1 MPFVGGNVE
10 IPVDKV
16 TKLSYW
22 HTGWSGKSLAMRNR
36 NASKA
41 QMTCNGVR
49 GLYFASA
56 ATMITLQTKY
66 GLLKG
71 VLHSSAGPTGDV
83 ESVMLTEPNMLHL
96 PMATWVPLYKVEDH
110 GRRKE
115 TPILFYPD
123 GSLKSMPLQASS
135 MVNLTCGT
143 VAAEL
148 VTFYPSGEIR
158 RVFPTAGKLSGYWTE
173 DHEYEYSP
181 VCEICVLGE
190 TIRAKIINL
199 HFYQSG
205 ALQSITLWPKERIAL
220 PFVGGPLGIRS
231 GVSFYANGA
240 LKSYEPAEPVL
251 VDTPIGK
258 IMAYDNQP
266 LGVTADV
273 NSLQFSPEGVVTA
286 VTTVSSR
293 VRIFPSEGMPAELA
307 PYKVQSFCEE
317 ADTELRALHIR
328 FQDGVVQFQGAITE
342 EFPLKGSEFETIH
355 ISSRVSASCCQS
367 G

>member
-1 MPFVGGNVE
+1 M
-10 IPVDKV
+10 
-16 TKLSYW
+16 S
-22 HTGWSGKSLAMRNR
+22 
-36 NASKA
+36 
-41 QMTCNGVR
+41 
-49 GLYFASA
+49 
-56 ATMITLQTKY
+56 TLQTKY
-66 GLLKG
+66 GVLKG
-71 VLHSSAGPTGDV
+71 VLHSSAGSTGEV

-123 GSLKSMPLQASS
+123 GSIKSMPLQASTV
-135 MVNLTCGT
+135 VNLPCGK
-143 VAAEL
+143 VPAEL

-173 DHEYEYSP
+173 DHEYEHSP
-181 VCEICVLGE
+181 TCEIRVLGE
-190 TIRAKIINL
+190 MISAKIINL

-205 ALQSITLWPKERIAL
+205 ALQSITFWPKERISL
-220 PFVGGPLGIRS
+220 PFAGGLIGIRS
-231 GVSFYANGA
+231 GVSFYASGA
-240 LKSYEPAEPVL
+240 LKSYEPVEPVM
-251 VDTPIGK
+251 VETPIGQ
-258 IMAYDNQP
+258 IMAYDNHP

-286 VTTVSSR
+286 VTTVSTR
-293 VRIFPSEGMPAELA
+293 VRIFPSEGMPAEFA

-328 FQDGVVQFQGAITE
+328 FQEELVQFQGITTDHY
-342 EFPLKGSEFETIH
+342 PLEGTEFEIVH
-355 ISSRVSASCCQS
+355 VSPRISASCCQS